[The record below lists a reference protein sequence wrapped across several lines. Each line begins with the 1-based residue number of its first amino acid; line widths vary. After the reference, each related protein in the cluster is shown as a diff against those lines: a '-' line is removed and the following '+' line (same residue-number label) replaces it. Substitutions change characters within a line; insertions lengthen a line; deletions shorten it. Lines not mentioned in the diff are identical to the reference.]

1 MIFEELDF
9 RPTPLGDLVLRRR
22 RIPRLGELDVY
33 EVKLGDDFLMSSLF
47 HEAERQLA
55 KLGLGAL
62 EQENLDV
69 VVGGL
74 GLGYTAVA
82 ALEDPRVSSLL
93 VVEYLQPV
101 IEWHKNGLAPL
112 GDTLTKDS
120 RCRLLQADFFALS
133 RDMTKSFDP
142 ENSAKKHDAIL
153 LDVDHTPTN
162 VLHQTNTRFYTEE
175 GLGELAQ
182 HLKPGGVFALWA
194 DGEPDAS
201 FTDRLGKV
209 FVRAE
214 SHTIEFDNPVTEDT
228 SKGTVY
234 LSQTDSHESLPASN
248 LTSPI

>member
-1 MIFEELDF
+1 LIFEELDF

-112 GDTLTKDS
+112 GDTLTKDN

-142 ENSAKKHDAIL
+142 ENPTKKHDAIL

-234 LSQTDSHESLPASN
+234 LSQTDSLESLPASN

>member
-209 FVRAE
+209 FGWAE
-214 SHTIEFDNPVTEDT
+214 EHTIEFDNPITEDT
-228 SKGTVY
+228 SKGAVY
-234 LSQTDSHESLPASN
+234 LAQTALD
-248 LTSPI
+248 